1 MQFNI
6 NNDIVAVEQPAN
18 AFVKIQPLE
27 LGNYTFNNHV
37 YASMEETTTFTTDH
51 ILGLVAGNSDRIIRY
66 EITFTPNSNTTL
78 VDTPTMSLSIVQTSS
93 VEHQCNGFTATY
105 TIDNTQHTFTSDKP
119 TYLECIAEMISTIKD
134 RHNIN
139 ISYEQV
145 DKYIKVYSPVDIQ
158 LTLPSELIYSNGYI
172 ACIDTTQTGDVVS
185 TIPINN
191 IYSGQAIVTWSTL
204 NNRNGI
210 LVVSTTTPCDISV
223 VQTCTI
229 IQ

>member
-1 MQFNI
+1 
-6 NNDIVAVEQPAN
+6 
-18 AFVKIQPLE
+18 
-27 LGNYTFNNHV
+27 
-37 YASMEETTTFTTDH
+37 
-51 ILGLVAGNSDRIIRY
+51 
-66 EITFTPNSNTTL
+66 
-78 VDTPTMSLSIVQTSS
+78 
-93 VEHQCNGFTATY
+93 
-105 TIDNTQHTFTSDKP
+105 
-119 TYLECIAEMISTIKD
+119 MISTIKD

-145 DKYIKVYSPVDIQ
+145 NKYIKVYSPVDIQ

-172 ACIDTTQTGDVVS
+172 AYIDTTQTGDVVS